1 MLNDSYA
8 RILYVKCN
16 KCQLSAAAKFNYII
30 QCNIYCQVVGKLPS
44 YLVKEQLSTNIASL
58 HTSALH
64 VDHHFINI
72 FRISFQ
78 ALGYPS
84 RPVHSY

>member
-1 MLNDSYA
+1 MFDKFNTILDDSDA

-16 KCQLSAAAKFNYII
+16 KCQVSAEGKFNYII
-30 QCNIYCQVVGKLPS
+30 SVIYCQVVGKLPS

-72 FRISFQ
+72 FRISF
-78 ALGYPS
+78 
-84 RPVHSY
+84 